1 MVGLDVA
8 RKDGEIHFIRRQ
20 LIHEVETFCGLE
32 IKWHTPLAGDHICY
46 KCAEITDYEDFE
58 EIVVWDD

>member
-20 LIHEVETFCGLE
+20 LIHEVKTFCGLE
-32 IKWHTPLAGDHICY
+32 IKWHREEESVPLANLCRYPD
-46 KCAEITDYEDFE
+46 
-58 EIVVWDD
+58 